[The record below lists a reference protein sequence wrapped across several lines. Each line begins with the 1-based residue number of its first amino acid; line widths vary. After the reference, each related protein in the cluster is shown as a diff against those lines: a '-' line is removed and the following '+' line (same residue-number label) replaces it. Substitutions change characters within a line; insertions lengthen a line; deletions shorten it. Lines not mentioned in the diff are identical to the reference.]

1 MAARRA
7 KLVAQGIA
15 IGLVALLF
23 VLLVWA
29 LATEEGGDLAK
40 RANAGELPDAPD
52 FTLARLEEGEG
63 ELTLSSLRG
72 KPVVVNMQASWCI
85 PCREE
90 APIFEQVWKRHRDR
104 GLVVVG
110 VATKDFRSDARRFA
124 RKEGITFPVV
134 LDGPGDLWGPYG
146 ITGLPETFVL
156 DRQGKVVEAIIGAVN
171 TDEDRAR
178 LDAAIRRASRS

>member
-29 LATEEGGDLAK
+29 LATDEGNDLAK
-40 RANAGELPDAPD
+40 RANAGELPEAPD
-52 FTLARLEEGEG
+52 FTLGRLEENEG

-72 KPVVVNMQASWCI
+72 KPVVVNMLASWCL

-90 APIFEQVWKRHRDR
+90 APILEQVWQRHRDR
-104 GLVVVG
+104 GLVVLG
-110 VATKDFRSDARRFA
+110 VATKDFRRDARRFA
-124 RKEGITFPVV
+124 TEQGITFPLV
-134 LDGPGDLWGPYG
+134 LDGPGDVWGPYG
-146 ITGLPETFVL
+146 LTGLPETFVL
-156 DRQGKVVEAIIGAVN
+156 DRQGKVVEAIVGAVN

-178 LDAAIRRASRS
+178 LNAAIRRASRS